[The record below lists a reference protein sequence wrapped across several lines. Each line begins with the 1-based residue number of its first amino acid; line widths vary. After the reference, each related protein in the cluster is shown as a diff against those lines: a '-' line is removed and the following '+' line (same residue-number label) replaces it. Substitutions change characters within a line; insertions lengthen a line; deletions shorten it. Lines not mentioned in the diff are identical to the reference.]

1 MRDEIIK
8 RNVLIITIA
17 LIVFTITSSLV
28 WNHFSR
34 GTLENQLINIS
45 KIVNNQIYDTT
56 NEEELHEVVNSFT
69 KDSEWLNIVV
79 ANSNGNII
87 IDSTN
92 DVVGDAIS
100 ANLSKEE
107 LAKANSNNVDKD
119 NLYTI
124 DNTLYYISKL
134 NDDII
139 VRTSMEL
146 ENTSLAILESFF
158 FIIIIGIVTI
168 ILSIMFTRRTTDRI
182 TSALEGISNNLRLI
196 NQGTYQEIDTN
207 HRYQEVAL
215 SLKEINEISNNI
227 FNSIQMIQNDREKL
241 QMVIDNIDQG
251 LLIIGDNEEILLIN
265 SYARAINNMDVDV
278 TGMNFHSLPYIPS
291 AIHMIEETIHDFKT
305 RGLDVFDEKL
315 NKIFFVTINC
325 FDNTWQ
331 DIVGVNKLLLIK
343 FSDVTIERLED
354 KSRSEFISNAS
365 HELKTPITSISGFS
379 ELLLSMDIFTPDIMS
394 YLNIIHTESLKMK
407 KTIEQLLLLSNLE
420 NRLDRFDLNEDVNVI
435 HVVDDIIDTFRPMIE
450 KMNLEIIKDLEVK
463 EIKCNEVLIQQ
474 IIQNLIENAI
484 KYNKDN
490 GSITIRTKI
499 NNNNYQLIVE
509 DTGIGMEKKYLD
521 QIFERFY
528 RIDESHNSKIP
539 GTGIGLN
546 LVKQIC
552 KIIGANINIEST
564 IDVGSTFIVEIPI
577 KE

>member
-107 LAKANSNNVDKD
+107 LVKANSNNVDKD